1 MADVTIRFKAESDRA
16 QKDIGQLRSEV
27 DRLEKEFGETRK
39 AVGSVNRG
47 FTDTNKNT
55 GILSG
60 SLGELRGVLGAIGFT
75 VATQQIISFASGAFT
90 AADRI
95 ENLRRGMLLTEGS
108 AEAVNKRL
116 TELNEL
122 AKFPALDPEVLSRY
136 DITFKNLGNTSEE
149 NNLIFEALSKSI
161 TTFGGGMQ
169 AVNSVLLQYQQA
181 QSKGTIEAGDF
192 KIIVEQT
199 SGAFIVAAEKVHG
212 FTGGIDGMRT
222 AFENSGKT
230 YNEFMQPIWEELQ
243 NLPGADVDSFTNAT
257 NNLGIAW
264 NLYLAEI
271 GQTGSI
277 GEAINALTGLIE
289 KETDAW
295 QAARDLGPAIKAMG
309 DESTL
314 AAIEVVILQKDVNRL
329 NTALETAKEKYEDY
343 IDDGVNPASA
353 SMQNL
358 QRRIE
363 FLEGRLTPLST
374 ELDTLKTNLF
384 AVEAP
389 TTDAVEAIGLFDDT
403 LGELHPSITDVRA
416 ELDPLAV
423 TAGRVDAIFRS
434 LDTAVHDTDVEMQA
448 LSVTAESA
456 ETIFEDSTGL
466 VREWGNAFRD
476 AKDPVLSLKEA
487 LDGVAL
493 DTPDITPPDLEIQG
507 IDSPLEKII
516 EQSNAVNPVTKEVT
530 DLAGS
535 FDALRESTQA
545 AEPSLDTLESKF
557 DAIQS
562 SVDGL
567 PGGVSDFEDSL
578 QLLSDNAPTILSGL
592 FTVLGDLDSR
602 FSGIGKTAA
611 AIGSQDPVGFLASIP
626 GLQQSV
632 QSLLAPLDESDASVQ
647 QRVALS
653 VRGDIAGS
661 DLSEQDKQG
670 LLTDL
675 DNFIREVTIRY
686 IRSLPEAFANAT
698 IAQQESSLGL
708 QGFDFDYARDVAALQ
723 RLGVD
728 FQQFGE
734 LSTEAA
740 SIDLSGVIETLGRLQ
755 ELAASGRA
763 GGSSSTKRRRGTPEQ
778 QVAFEDNEPVA
789 AAPSAPG
796 VVQQTQ
802 AAVVQASDA
811 MVTVENLELAALD
824 ASATLLNES
833 ALALRQAASDHSLA
847 AAAHTEAA
855 SAIVAAANQ
864 LAEQGGG
871 DFRLTLELPDGAIR
885 DIGNNLIQQ
894 QADGRLLGFG
904 QEG

>member
-60 SLGELRGVLGAIGFT
+60 SLGELKGVLGAIGFT
-75 VATQQIISFASGAFT
+75 AVTQQIVSLAGTAFT
-90 AADRI
+90 AADRMN
-95 ENLRRGMLLTEGS
+95 NLKRGLTLVEGS
-108 AEAVNKRL
+108 AEDAAERFE
-116 TELNEL
+116 ELNEI
-122 AKFPALDPEVLSRY
+122 AKLPGLDPEALVRY
-136 DITFKNLGNTSEE
+136 DTIFKNLGNTSEDNDE
-149 NNLIFEALSKSI
+149 IFKALSKSI
-161 TTFGGGMQ
+161 TTFGGGMA

-562 SVDGL
+562 SVDGI
-567 PGGVSDFEDSL
+567 PTGIQEIGEEI
-578 QLLSDNAPTILSGL
+578 QILSDNAPALFQGL
-592 FTVLGDLDSR
+592 FSVLNTVDSR
-602 FSGIGKTAA
+602 FSGIQNTAN
-611 AIGSQDPVGFLASIP
+611 AIASGDPVGFLSSIP
-626 GLQQSV
+626 GLQQSL
-632 QSLLAPLDESDASVQ
+632 QQIFAPIEESDLS
-647 QRVALS
+647 VALRRAYS
-653 VRGDIAGS
+653 ARRQVDQNTDLSSAQRGDI
-661 DLSEQDKQG
+661 LSQ
-670 LLTDL
+670 L
-675 DNFIREVTIRY
+675 DTFIREVTIRY
-686 IRSLPEAFANAT
+686 IHSLPAAFANAT
-698 IAQQESSLGL
+698 IAQQTAAHARQGIDFNYQRDLEAL
-708 QGFDFDYARDVAALQ
+708 QAQGIRFGNFGEAPGEVQSVNLTDLIAALGQ
-723 RLGVD
+723 IAR
-728 FQQFGE
+728 E
-734 LSTEAA
+734 
-740 SIDLSGVIETLGRLQ
+740 
-755 ELAASGRA
+755 
-763 GGSSSTKRRRGTPEQ
+763 
-778 QVAFEDNEPVA
+778 AFEARNAGVNGAGEAPVA

-871 DFRLTLELPDGAIR
+871 NSRFVLELPDGAIH

-894 QADGRLLGFG
+894 QADGRFVGFG